1 MNKNITFFFVFFILT
16 SFTACIT
23 PVERVKWSSVD
34 LFGNR
39 IEVRKITSAIAGS
52 SGSVTWGY
60 GGRIIE
66 ENSEIVTA
74 KIIKGK
80 EESVLHF
87 LYQKSSS
94 ECRLI
99 NFEKNGEAV
108 SPFMIY
114 KYLGKN
120 R

>member
-1 MNKNITFFFVFFILT
+1 MNRRIKVLLIITILGIFT
-16 SFTACIT
+16 SCIT
-23 PVERVKWSSVD
+23 PVEKVKWGSID

-39 IEVRKITSAIAGS
+39 IKVRHITSAIAGR
-52 SGSVTWGY
+52 SGTVTWGY
-60 GGRIIE
+60 GESIDDD
-66 ENSEIVTA
+66 SDIVTA
-74 KIIKGK
+74 KIIRGR
-80 EESVLHF
+80 EESMLHF
-87 LYQKSSS
+87 LYERNSR
-94 ECRLI
+94 ECRLM